1 MDLLKTIGVR
11 VATAGLVMAVFAIA
25 IAWWRL
31 DDAAHSAILSRIGRI
46 LAWIAGVVA
55 LPFVTF
61 ALIAWIAR
69 RDSNAA
75 GAALV
80 IGYTL
85 VEAGTLAWLFDFAIR
100 TPGAWTAFVAAT
112 LLAGLYNL
120 LVCDWIAD
128 RIQS

>member
-11 VATAGLVMAVFAIA
+11 IVTAVLVMAVLGMA

-31 DDAAHSAILSRIGRI
+31 DDASQSAILSRIGRI
-46 LAWIAGVVA
+46 LAWIASVVA
-55 LPFVTF
+55 LPFVTVP
-61 ALIAWIAR
+61 LIGWIAR
-69 RDSNAA
+69 RESNAA

-80 IGYTL
+80 VGYTL
-85 VEAGTLAWLFDFAIR
+85 IEAGALAWLFNFAIR
-100 TPGAWTAFVAAT
+100 TPGAWTAFAAAT
-112 LLAGLYNL
+112 LVAGLYNL